1 MKTYFLSLP
10 SILQQNSLYCAAFCK
25 LGRDFGFSC
34 CVNHFSEG
42 VVNANHNVT
51 CLPSLA
57 KNDFSCPRIVKEIT
71 MVSGFSVEGVRRR
84 YFILSSDKNEKDHK
98 NLRSKPNQLG
108 LLPETGRSQSNE
120 P

>member
-1 MKTYFLSLP
+1 
-10 SILQQNSLYCAAFCK
+10 
-25 LGRDFGFSC
+25 
-34 CVNHFSEG
+34 
-42 VVNANHNVT
+42 
-51 CLPSLA
+51 
-57 KNDFSCPRIVKEIT
+57 